1 MGNYIS
7 SYFSNLGLRMAQS
20 VYEKYVTRENIQRAL
35 FLTGLSFASY
45 NLLAVTGKVTSYLLT
60 TETNLISRYGID
72 SWALVTGGSDGIGK
86 EFAVQ
91 LARRGFNIILVARNE
106 EKMNAVRTEITTKF
120 PNISVRIVVADF
132 SKCAEPGFFE
142 RIESEVAGL
151 DISILLNNVG
161 DACID
166 EYHLIPYEKIRNL
179 VLLNCLAQA
188 LMTRVFLPRL
198 LNRPQKKNRSAILDV
213 SSLASEYPRPYL
225 QLYAATKT
233 FAQFLSEGLA
243 VEHPNLDIISLKPGL
258 VATKMIGDK
267 QLDMKVC
274 TAEQFVSSSLRYLG
288 KTNSTAGH
296 WKHQYLS
303 TFLNA
308 LPESM
313 LQKRLKTNLWVLLQ
327 ENKAGQSVATAAA
340 AAKSTN

>member
-1 MGNYIS
+1 MGNYLS
-7 SYFSNLGLRMAQS
+7 NYFSNLSLRLAKT

-45 NLLAVTGKVTSYLLT
+45 NLLSVTGKIASYLLT
-60 TETNLISRYGID
+60 TESNLISRYGVD

-86 EFAVQ
+86 QFALQ
-91 LARRGFNIILVARNE
+91 LASKGFNIVLVARNE
-106 EKMNAVRTEITTKF
+106 EKMNGVREEIASKF
-120 PNISVRIVVADF
+120 PNIRVRIVVADF
-132 SKCAEPGFFE
+132 SNCAEPGFFE
-142 RIESEVAGL
+142 RIESEVADL

-179 VLLNCLAQA
+179 VLLNCLSQA
-188 LMTRVFLPRL
+188 LMTRVFLPKL
-198 LNRPQKKNRSAILDV
+198 LKRTTKKIRSAILDV

-233 FAQFLSEGLA
+233 FSQFLSEGLA
-243 VEHPNLDIISLKPGL
+243 QEHPNLDIISLKPGL

-267 QLDMKVC
+267 KLDMKVC
-274 TAEQFVSSSLRYLG
+274 TAEQFVSASLRYLG

-303 TFLNA
+303 AFLGA
-308 LPESM
+308 MPEGM
-313 LQKRLKTNLWVLLQ
+313 LQKRLKKNLWVLLQ